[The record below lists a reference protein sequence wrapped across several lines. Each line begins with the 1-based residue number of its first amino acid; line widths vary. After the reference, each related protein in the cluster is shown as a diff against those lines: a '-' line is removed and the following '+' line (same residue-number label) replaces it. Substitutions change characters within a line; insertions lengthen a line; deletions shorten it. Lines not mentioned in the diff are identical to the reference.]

1 MYLDIAVLFEVTS
14 HFRFHEKQITRPAE
28 LPRPFFPS
36 HSHVKDFMFGS
47 LQPVI
52 KLLEDEEII
61 FVMYYAPWCAESK
74 LVRGEFIS
82 AAKVLSNTVHFYSLL
97 TQLTSISVNKFIF
110 LIFIAV
116 YALYNYMELTTVFFI
131 YLSGHL
137 HRLVSM
143 QEGKTVFV
151 ECKYSISHLS
161 RINYSFCLQIASLS
175 SLL

>member
-1 MYLDIAVLFEVTS
+1 MYSDIAVLFEVTS

-61 FVMYYAPWCAESK
+61 FAMYYAPWCAESK

-82 AAKVLSNTVHFYSLL
+82 AAKVLSNTVHFYSPL

-131 YLSGHL
+131 YRYLSGHL
-137 HRLVSM
+137 FINAGRQDCSCRM
-143 QEGKTVFV
+143 QVFNITSKLYQLFILSAN
-151 ECKYSISHLS
+151 CISV
-161 RINYSFCLQIASLS
+161 
-175 SLL
+175 